1 VAVASKVPDCFQ
13 RTPRRINIPTDNGN
27 QILTLTI
34 DGQGTLIY
42 CHYFIHFKLYYI
54 LFEGVHAIVK
64 NGSKISYIK
73 FNVTSG
79 KIEQDSPFPV
89 DASALIGLNPDNMQI
104 ICTAEVI
111 FFLKYLFIY

>member
-1 VAVASKVPDCFQ
+1 MAKVYSFID
-13 RTPRRINIPTDNGN
+13 I
-27 QILTLTI
+27 IL
-34 DGQGTLIY
+34 
-42 CHYFIHFKLYYI
+42 FILNYI
-54 LFEGVHAIVK
+54 LFIGVHAIVK
-64 NGSKISYIK
+64 NGSKIKNIK

-111 FFLKYLFIY
+111 LNLIS

>member
-42 CHYFIHFKLYYI
+42 CNYFFYIHMLKHSELFKYN
-54 LFEGVHAIVK
+54 EK
-64 NGSKISYIK
+64 
-73 FNVTSG
+73 
-79 KIEQDSPFPV
+79 
-89 DASALIGLNPDNMQI
+89 
-104 ICTAEVI
+104 
-111 FFLKYLFIY
+111 

>member
-1 VAVASKVPDCFQ
+1 MAKVHSFID
-13 RTPRRINIPTDNGN
+13 I
-27 QILTLTI
+27 IL
-34 DGQGTLIY
+34 
-42 CHYFIHFKLYYI
+42 FILNYI
-54 LFEGVHAIVK
+54 LFKGVHAIVK

-111 FFLKYLFIY
+111 LNLIS

>member
-1 VAVASKVPDCFQ
+1 MAVASKVPDCFQ

-34 DGQGTLIY
+34 DGQGILIY
-42 CHYFIHFKLYYI
+42 WHYFFSYTTI
-54 LFEGVHAIVK
+54 LFKGVHAIVK

-111 FFLKYLFIY
+111 FYLIS